1 MVWTIITVVLVVV
14 CVVLLL
20 AGPIFT
26 GRTSVGRAQEKGFRL
41 WSGLWKRDDA
51 DRLR

>member
-1 MVWTIITVVLVVV
+1 MWWTILTVVLVAV
-14 CVVLLL
+14 CVLLVL

-26 GRTSVGRAQEKGFRL
+26 GRTSVGRAQEKEFRL